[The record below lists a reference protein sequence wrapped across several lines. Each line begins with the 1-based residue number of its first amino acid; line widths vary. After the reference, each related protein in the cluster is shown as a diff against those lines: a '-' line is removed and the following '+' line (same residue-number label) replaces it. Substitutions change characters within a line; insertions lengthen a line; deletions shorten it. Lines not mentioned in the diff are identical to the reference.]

1 MGRWKAPVAGTSCPS
16 FVPLC
21 SPFGGESTRHSIKNI
36 FRVNFRPLIC
46 LILIL
51 YRMAESI
58 FVATKLNKGSFHAW
72 GSPGAKGRGG
82 ERASEE
88 KLEKKGEKRG
98 KRCADTRM
106 DK

>member
-1 MGRWKAPVAGTSCPS
+1 MHGGARELRGE
-16 FVPLC
+16 
-21 SPFGGESTRHSIKNI
+21 GES
-36 FRVNFRPLIC
+36 
-46 LILIL
+46 
-51 YRMAESI
+51 
-58 FVATKLNKGSFHAW
+58 
-72 GSPGAKGRGG
+72 